1 MSKLFLV
8 YGTEQC
14 TLCKQATKMLEQQ
27 QQTYLYKIVGKDITQ
42 TDFFEMLEAVGA
54 TETRSLPQI
63 VMIGDDWCNRE
74 QVVNGSDIVKSPHA
88 TTGNLAFYVGAGQK
102 GLIEL
107 AKMLK

>member
-42 TDFFEMLEAVGA
+42 TDFFEMLEAVRA

-63 VMIGDDWCNRE
+63 VMIGED
-74 QVVNGSDIVKSPHA
+74 
-88 TTGNLAFYVGAGQK
+88 NLAFYVGAGQK

>member
-1 MSKLFLV
+1 MHLV
-8 YGTEQC
+8 
-14 TLCKQATKMLEQQ
+14 QASYKDVEQQ

-63 VMIGDDWCNRE
+63 VMIGED
-74 QVVNGSDIVKSPHA
+74 
-88 TTGNLAFYVGAGQK
+88 NLAFYIGAGQK

>member
-1 MSKLFLV
+1 MHLV
-8 YGTEQC
+8 QTSYKDAGTTE
-14 TLCKQATKMLEQQ
+14 
-27 QQTYLYKIVGKDITQ
+27 QTYLYKIVGKDITQ

-63 VMIGDDWCNRE
+63 VMIGED
-74 QVVNGSDIVKSPHA
+74 
-88 TTGNLAFYVGAGQK
+88 NLAFYVGAGQK

>member
-1 MSKLFLV
+1 MNKLFLV

-42 TDFFEMLEAVGA
+42 TDFFEMLEAVVA

-63 VMIGDDWCNRE
+63 VMIGDD
-74 QVVNGSDIVKSPHA
+74 
-88 TTGNLAFYVGAGQK
+88 NLATYVGAGQK

>member
-14 TLCKQATKMLEQQ
+14 TLCKQATKVLEQQ
-27 QQTYLYKIVGKDITQ
+27 EQTYLYKIVGKDITQ

-63 VMIGDDWCNRE
+63 VMIGED
-74 QVVNGSDIVKSPHA
+74 
-88 TTGNLAFYVGAGQK
+88 NLALYVGAGQK

>member
-63 VMIGDDWCNRE
+63 VMIGED
-74 QVVNGSDIVKSPHA
+74 
-88 TTGNLAFYVGAGQK
+88 NLAFYIGAGQK

>member
-1 MSKLFLV
+1 MN
-8 YGTEQC
+8 YN
-14 TLCKQATKMLEQQ
+14 
-27 QQTYLYKIVGKDITQ
+27 YLTISPHAGINRIFPEHKIVGKDITQ

-63 VMIGDDWCNRE
+63 VMIGED
-74 QVVNGSDIVKSPHA
+74 
-88 TTGNLAFYVGAGQK
+88 NLAFYVGAGQK

>member
-14 TLCKQATKMLEQQ
+14 TLCKQATKMLEQQQ

-63 VMIGDDWCNRE
+63 VMIGED
-74 QVVNGSDIVKSPHA
+74 
-88 TTGNLAFYVGAGQK
+88 NLAFYVGAGQK

>member
-42 TDFFEMLEAVGA
+42 TDFFEMLGAMEA

-63 VMIGDDWCNRE
+63 VMIGDD
-74 QVVNGSDIVKSPHA
+74 
-88 TTGNLAFYVGAGQK
+88 NLAFYVGAGQK

>member
-27 QQTYLYKIVGKDITQ
+27 QQTYLYKIVGKDIMQ
-42 TDFFEMLEAVGA
+42 TDFFEMLGAMEA

-63 VMIGDDWCNRE
+63 VMIGED
-74 QVVNGSDIVKSPHA
+74 
-88 TTGNLAFYVGAGQK
+88 NLAFYVGAGQK

>member
-42 TDFFEMLEAVGA
+42 TDFFEMLGAMEA

-63 VMIGDDWCNRE
+63 VMIGED
-74 QVVNGSDIVKSPHA
+74 
-88 TTGNLAFYVGAGQK
+88 NLAFYVGAGQK